1 MRVHLVCSRSLVV
14 PDFSAFFSI
23 SSLQL
28 AVGVPGGLFL
38 VTASPAG
45 PDTTVP
51 LGPWGRFLKIF

>member
-28 AVGVPGGLFL
+28 AFGVPGGLFL
-38 VTASPAG
+38 VS
-45 PDTTVP
+45 DQIRQSP
-51 LGPWGRFLKIF
+51 LGLGGVF